1 MSTFLAEDKTLRVRK
16 KAQPAVRL
24 RDYVR
29 SKKAHEEMVK
39 ACQEADHTPLFIIPG
54 TGKIN
59 DDIPIWA
66 CQCGARKVESM

>member
-1 MSTFLAEDKTLRVRK
+1 MNTFPTEDKTMRVRK

-29 SKKAHEEMVK
+29 NKKAHEEMVK
-39 ACQEADHTPLFIIPG
+39 ACEESEHTPLAIIPG

-66 CQCGARKVESM
+66 CACGARKVESM